1 MSTQD
6 VSTHGDKDTEECGI
20 SLFNSLKRGNVIT
33 FLPSPSKQSREGGLY
48 TAEHLQLYLRGWGL
62 GRAAEEEQASG
73 SIMYAPPQTTESAG
87 NRAQHAQSSIAAK

>member
-20 SLFNSLKRGNVIT
+20 LLFNSLKRGNVIT

-73 SIMYAPPQTTESAG
+73 SIMYAPPQTTESAD